1 VSTTVNVMK
10 KHDEGYTL
18 QVINRYKLSSVK
30 YADNY
35 RESFHFDVEVD
46 NVAHLVEKPI
56 VNLGQTI
63 QHLVSVASLQCR
75 GQNKHALVCR
85 I

>member
-1 VSTTVNVMK
+1 MK

-63 QHLVSVASLQCR
+63 QRLVSVASLQCR